1 MLTLN
6 AVLVLVILMNLYA
19 LGAGRMSSLVR
30 AAALQ
35 GVLLGLLPVLALHDR
50 GGVPLVM
57 AAITVAV
64 KGLLI
69 PYMLL
74 KALRDAN
81 VKKEVEPI
89 IGFMPSILLGALVT
103 GIALLMAARLAG
115 PRHPLGLLVIP
126 TSISTLFTGFL
137 LLIARVKAVT
147 QTIGFLILEN
157 GIFVFGLL
165 LLAAIPS
172 LVELGILLDLFV
184 GIFVIG
190 IILHHINRTFSS
202 MDTRRLA
209 ALKE

>member
-1 MLTLN
+1 MIILN
-6 AVLVLVILMNLYA
+6 AVLVLVIMMNLYA

-35 GVLLGLLPVLALHDR
+35 GVLLGLLPVLALNDR
-50 GGVPLVM
+50 GGVPLLM
-57 AAITVAV
+57 AGITVAV
-64 KGLLI
+64 KGLFI

-74 KALRDAN
+74 RALRDAN

-89 IGFMPSILLGALVT
+89 IGFMPSILLGAVVT
-103 GIALLMAARLAG
+103 GTALMLSARLSAG
-115 PRHPLGLLVIP
+115 HHPLGLLIIP
-126 TSISTLFTGFL
+126 TSISTIFTGFL
-137 LLIARVKAVT
+137 LLTARVKAVT
-147 QTIGFLILEN
+147 QTIGFLLLEN

-184 GIFVIG
+184 GIFVIS

-202 MDTRRLA
+202 MDTRDLA
-209 ALKE
+209 SLKE

>member
-1 MLTLN
+1 MLILN

-89 IGFMPSILLGALVT
+89 VGFMPSILLGALVT
-103 GIALLMAARLAG
+103 GFALLMAARLSG

-126 TSISTLFTGFL
+126 TSISTIFTGFL
-137 LLIARVKAVT
+137 LLTARVKAVT
-147 QTIGFLILEN
+147 QTIGFLLLEN

-184 GIFVIG
+184 GIFVIS

-202 MDTRRLA
+202 LDTRQLA

>member
-35 GVLLGLLPVLALHDR
+35 GVLLGLLPVLALNDR
-50 GGVPLVM
+50 GGMPLFM
-57 AAITVAV
+57 AGVTVAV
-64 KGLLI
+64 KGLVI

-74 KALRDAN
+74 KALRDAD

-89 IGFMPSILLGALVT
+89 VGFMPSILLGALVT
-103 GIALLMAARLAG
+103 GIALLLAARLSG

-126 TSISTLFTGFL
+126 TAISTIFTGFL
-137 LLIARVKAVT
+137 LLTARVKAVT
-147 QTIGFLILEN
+147 QTIGFLLLEN

-184 GIFVIG
+184 GIFVIS

-202 MDTRRLA
+202 MDTRQLA